1 MKIKGEKSC
10 YLINQICTFL
20 WNELRIFIIDI
31 WFFFLPIYY
40 ISQLEGACLVLH
52 FVKMKMCC
60 SLWFTYGGALNLSDI
75 HWLFHFTSLL
85 VWANCGVNRLLY
97 RCPCN
102 SFIFNISSVF
112 VCRFVLNNQLNVA
125 GSCSKSLI
133 YFMKVMTWNWCSL
146 LFTFCLSSNN
156 MILSLDRRGN
166 FFWKGVD
173 LVLPESQYLRCV
185 QQAKS

>member
-1 MKIKGEKSC
+1 M
-10 YLINQICTFL
+10 
-20 WNELRIFIIDI
+20 
-31 WFFFLPIYY
+31 
-40 ISQLEGACLVLH
+40 ISTGFSIL
-52 FVKMKMCC
+52 
-60 SLWFTYGGALNLSDI
+60 
-75 HWLFHFTSLL
+75 
-85 VWANCGVNRLLY
+85 LLY
-97 RCPCN
+97 WYEQIVVYLCPCN
-102 SFIFNISSVF
+102 SCIFNISSVF

-185 QQAKS
+185 QQAKSEFSFILLNYIFPFRILLYSICQYAHLVQTNRLSKNNLIGYCEINILDYLALVSSLLIEHLLLYCWSG